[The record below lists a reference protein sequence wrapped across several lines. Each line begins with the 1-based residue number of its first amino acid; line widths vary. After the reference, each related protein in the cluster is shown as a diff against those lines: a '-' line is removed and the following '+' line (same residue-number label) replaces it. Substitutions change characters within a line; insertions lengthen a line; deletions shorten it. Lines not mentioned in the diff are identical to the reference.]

1 MISMRS
7 ILESFSS
14 PYCTRAAGLKALVL
28 TAALLLS
35 SACAHRV
42 TPPVPSPVNK
52 DYTIT
57 ATWNYD
63 FTNIVPCSASVA
75 KGCISS
81 YSIIYS
87 SPSGSTKVTLSTAPV
102 TSCSGTK
109 QLESCSFVF
118 NSQLPVA
125 PNGLVWTVVTNFID
139 VNGTNGSTSGA
150 TGNTTDVVAG
160 EASSVVVGLQ

>member
-1 MISMRS
+1 MKKIV
-7 ILESFSS
+7 
-14 PYCTRAAGLKALVL
+14 PV
-28 TAALLLS
+28 LLS
-35 SACAHRV
+35 LMFLAGCAHQPV
-42 TPPVPSPVNK
+42 TPPTPPPTNL

-63 FTNIVPCSASVA
+63 FTNTVPCSASVT

-81 YSIIYS
+81 YSVIYAN
-87 SPSGSTKVTLSTAPV
+87 PAGTTKVTLASAPV

-109 QLESCSFVF
+109 QPEACSFVF

-125 PNGLVWTVVTNFID
+125 PNGLVWSVVTNFID

-150 TGNTTDVVAG
+150 TGNTTNVIAG
-160 EASSVVVGLQ
+160 EATSINVGLQ